1 MNCSCQGREG
11 ISRVSVS
18 ILTGNVLIIFNSDN
32 NINPTL
38 ERWNILTG
46 VNVIASLIEGI
57 VREHKGNTVKPSVP
71 TYAPQPSSSSQ
82 SQSRRGL
89 RRLITHAEEQK
100 ADTWHL
106 MDAGDVLKSFETS
119 GITGLLGESVKERQ
133 KRFGP
138 NILPE
143 SVPRSGFSI
152 FIDQFKSLP
161 VALLG
166 IVAGVS
172 IFTGALQM
180 LL

>member
-1 MNCSCQGREG
+1 MEHSN
-11 ISRVSVS
+11 
-18 ILTGNVLIIFNSDN
+18 
-32 NINPTL
+32 
-38 ERWNILTG
+38 G

-133 KRFGP
+133 RDSGQIFCLNLSHVPG
-138 NILPE
+138 
-143 SVPRSGFSI
+143 SVYLLTNLNH
-152 FIDQFKSLP
+152 SL
-161 VALLG
+161 
-166 IVAGVS
+166 
-172 IFTGALQM
+172 
-180 LL
+180 